1 VAWYDRRNDASKKC
15 FEIFFTA
22 SLDSGLS
29 FLPNARVSTVK
40 SCPDAP
46 GNVVRP
52 EGGGEGFGVAARWPA
67 GGDYSGLAAS
77 PDDLFHVLWA
87 DSRTGAYQNWTSTV
101 RIVSGR
107 TPQSTTTDSVS
118 LPALRQELLERLDRD
133 QAIRNELIKNGVTHP
148 DPKIEARMTGIDSDN
163 TARMKEI
170 VKQYGWPG
178 PELVGVDGTEA
189 AFLLVQ
195 HAEHGFQKQM
205 LPLVETAYRQ
215 KKLQGQDYALL
226 LDRVLV
232 AEGKP
237 QVYGTQA
244 KRFDQWKDK
253 EPVFDPIED
262 EANVDRR
269 RAEVGLFS
277 MAEYRRLL
285 KQIYFPTEK

>member
-1 VAWYDRRNDASKKC
+1 MKRLPCLLIS
-15 FEIFFTA
+15 
-22 SLDSGLS
+22 SL
-29 FLPNARVSTVK
+29 FLLVVSNALAQERE
-40 SCPDAP
+40 P
-46 GNVVRP
+46 
-52 EGGGEGFGVAARWPA
+52 PA
-67 GGDYSGLAAS
+67 VAS
-77 PDDLFHVLWA
+77 PE
-87 DSRTGAYQNWTSTV
+87 
-101 RIVSGR
+101 
-107 TPQSTTTDSVS
+107 
-118 LPALRQELLERLDRD
+118 LRKELLERVGRD
-133 QAIRNELIKNGVTHP
+133 QAIRNELIGSGVMHP
-148 DPKIEARMTGIDSDN
+148 DPKIEARMTEIDSAN

-195 HAEHGFQKQM
+195 HAEHEFQKQM
-205 LPLVETAYRQ
+205 LPLVEKAYRQ

-232 AEGKP
+232 AEGRP

-244 KRFDQWKDK
+244 KRFDQWKNQ

-262 EANVDRR
+262 EANVDKR

-285 KQIYFPTEK
+285 KQMYFPKEK

>member
-1 VAWYDRRNDASKKC
+1 MKNLLCLLMSCLFLLVASN
-15 FEIFFTA
+15 
-22 SLDSGLS
+22 SL
-29 FLPNARVSTVK
+29 AQERE
-40 SCPDAP
+40 AP
-46 GNVVRP
+46 AV
-52 EGGGEGFGVAARWPA
+52 
-67 GGDYSGLAAS
+67 AS
-77 PDDLFHVLWA
+77 PE
-87 DSRTGAYQNWTSTV
+87 
-101 RIVSGR
+101 
-107 TPQSTTTDSVS
+107 
-118 LPALRQELLERLDRD
+118 LRKELLERVGRD
-133 QAIRNELIKNGVTHP
+133 QAIRNELIKSGVMHP
-148 DPKIEARMTGIDSDN
+148 DPKIEARMTEIDSAN
-163 TARMKEI
+163 TTRMKEI

-195 HAEHGFQKQM
+195 HAGHEFQKQM
-205 LPLVETAYRQ
+205 LPLVERAYRQ

-262 EANVDRR
+262 EANVDKR

-285 KQIYFPTEK
+285 KQMYFPKEK

>member
-1 VAWYDRRNDASKKC
+1 MSCFFLLVASN
-15 FEIFFTA
+15 
-22 SLDSGLS
+22 SL
-29 FLPNARVSTVK
+29 AQERE
-40 SCPDAP
+40 AP
-46 GNVVRP
+46 SV
-52 EGGGEGFGVAARWPA
+52 
-67 GGDYSGLAAS
+67 AS
-77 PDDLFHVLWA
+77 PE
-87 DSRTGAYQNWTSTV
+87 
-101 RIVSGR
+101 
-107 TPQSTTTDSVS
+107 
-118 LPALRQELLERLDRD
+118 LRKELLERVGRD
-133 QAIRNELIKNGVTHP
+133 QAIRNELIRSGVMHP
-148 DPKIEARMTGIDSDN
+148 DPKIEARMTEIDSAN

-195 HAEHGFQKQM
+195 HAEHEFQKQM
-205 LPLVETAYRQ
+205 LPLVEKAYRQ

-244 KRFDQWKDK
+244 KRFDQWKNK

-262 EANVDRR
+262 EANVDKR

-285 KQIYFPTEK
+285 KQIYFPKEK

>member
-1 VAWYDRRNDASKKC
+1 MILCLVLLVASPGLAQERDASAV
-15 FEIFFTA
+15 A
-22 SLDSGLS
+22 S
-29 FLPNARVSTVK
+29 
-40 SCPDAP
+40 
-46 GNVVRP
+46 
-52 EGGGEGFGVAARWPA
+52 
-67 GGDYSGLAAS
+67 
-77 PDDLFHVLWA
+77 
-87 DSRTGAYQNWTSTV
+87 
-101 RIVSGR
+101 
-107 TPQSTTTDSVS
+107 
-118 LPALRQELLERLDRD
+118 PALRKELLERVERD
-133 QAIRNELIKNGVTHP
+133 QAIRNEMIRSGVTHP
-148 DPKIEARMTGIDSDN
+148 DAKIEARMMEIDSAN

-195 HAEHGFQKQM
+195 HAEHEFQKQM
-205 LPLVETAYRQ
+205 LPLVEKAYRE

-237 QVYGTQA
+237 QIYGTQA

-262 EANVDRR
+262 EANVDKR

-285 KQIYFPTEK
+285 KQIYFPKEK

>member
-1 VAWYDRRNDASKKC
+1 MKRLTFFFSCLLMAATTNSLGQRRDVPSVA
-15 FEIFFTA
+15 
-22 SLDSGLS
+22 
-29 FLPNARVSTVK
+29 LP
-40 SCPDAP
+40 
-46 GNVVRP
+46 
-52 EGGGEGFGVAARWPA
+52 E
-67 GGDYSGLAAS
+67 
-77 PDDLFHVLWA
+77 
-87 DSRTGAYQNWTSTV
+87 
-101 RIVSGR
+101 
-107 TPQSTTTDSVS
+107 
-118 LPALRQELLERLDRD
+118 LRMELLERVDRD
-133 QAIRNELIKNGVTHP
+133 QATRNEMIRNGVTKM
-148 DPKIEARMTGIDSDN
+148 DAALQGRMTAIDSAN

-170 VKQYGWPG
+170 VRQYGWPG

-195 HAEHGFQKQM
+195 HAEHEFQKQM
-205 LPLVETAYRQ
+205 LPLVERAYRE

-262 EANVDRR
+262 EANVDKR
-269 RAEVGLFS
+269 RAEVGLFP

-285 KQIYFPTEK
+285 KQLYFPNEK